1 MGAFEG
7 KVAFV
12 TGAASGIGKATAERL
27 AGEGATVLVAD
38 LDADAGERVAADIGG
53 RFVHLDVSD
62 PAAWDSLVSGVLAET
77 GPPVVAHLNAGVG
90 TGEADVAAITDA
102 QYRLIMGANVDG
114 VVFGTRALAPL
125 MASAG
130 GGAIVATASLAGLMP
145 YPPDPVYAATKHF
158 VVGFV
163 RSVAPTLHLRGVTIN
178 AVCPSLV
185 DTPLL
190 GDGRTQLVEL
200 GVPLIP
206 PSEIADAV
214 VLAATS
220 GSTGLCYS
228 CHAAQPPV
236 VHEFTDPF
244 PVSFAGA
251 TAVARGES

>member
-1 MGAFEG
+1 MGAFDG

-27 AGEGATVLVAD
+27 AGEGATVVVAD
-38 LDADAGERVAADIGG
+38 LNADAGEGVAADLGG
-53 RFVHLDVSD
+53 RFVRLDVSD
-62 PAAWDSLVSGVLAET
+62 PAAWSSVVSDVLKET
-77 GPPVVAHLNAGVG
+77 GAPVLVHLNAGLG
-90 TGEADVAAITDA
+90 TGEANVANLTDA
-102 QYRLIMGANVDG
+102 QYRAIMGANVDG

-130 GGAIVATASLAGLMP
+130 GGAIVATASMAGLLP
-145 YPPDPVYAATKHF
+145 YPPDPVYSATKHF

-163 RSVAPTLHLRGVTIN
+163 RSVAPSLQLTGVTIN

-190 GDGRTQLVEL
+190 GEGRAQLVEIGL
-200 GVPLIP
+200 PLIP

-220 GSTGLCYS
+220 GETGLCYS
-228 CHAAQPPV
+228 CRAAHPPV
-236 VHEFTDPF
+236 VHR
-244 PVSFAGA
+244 FAEPIA
-251 TAVARGES
+251 I